1 MTSKNCT
8 MESTLQTVFE
18 TFQIMKQV
26 ANATVFDENHNI
38 LQQNN
43 CAATNTYVGNFDQ
56 EHLYQVVANTDAVF
70 DQNPATVLSEPRLVF
85 QERQGQLERRLS
97 D

>member
-43 CAATNTYVGNFDQ
+43 CAATNTYVNNFDQ
-56 EHLYQVVANTDAVF
+56 EHLYQVVANTDA
-70 DQNPATVLSEPRLVF
+70 ATVLSEPRSVF